1 MKMVKNTGCKLQVT
15 GYRVQGAECKLQGAS
30 CRLQGT
36 GCRVRGKLIL
46 SYIPLSF
53 TTYHLPL
60 TPYPLPLITHHF
72 HPTPNPMIP
81 AININH
87 LNFSYKGNDQKGII
101 QFNLQ
106 VQQGDRFGI
115 FGPNGAGKT
124 TLMNLMTGLLTY
136 TKGSVQLMGQE
147 VKNNKKTINTL
158 FGFVPQDFSFYHELS
173 PAENMEFFGAWA
185 GLNKR
190 QIRQRI
196 NDLLNIMQLQDVRN
210 KPVNKF
216 SGGMK
221 RRVNLAIAVMH
232 EPPILFLDEPTVGV
246 DVQTRHAII
255 DYLKALNA
263 KGTTLIYTSHQLKEA
278 EDLCNKI
285 ALIDEG
291 RIIASNTLNELLKEH
306 QQDGLE
312 GLFLNLTGREYRD

>member
-1 MKMVKNTGCKLQVT
+1 
-15 GYRVQGAECKLQGAS
+15 
-30 CRLQGT
+30 
-36 GCRVRGKLIL
+36 
-46 SYIPLSF
+46 
-53 TTYHLPL
+53 
-60 TPYPLPLITHHF
+60 
-72 HPTPNPMIP
+72 MIP

-285 ALIDEG
+285 VLIDEG
-291 RIIASNTLNELLKEH
+291 KIIANNTLNELLKEH
-306 QQDGLE
+306 KQDGLE